1 MMILMI
7 AIQVIAD
14 YKTKNMIELI
24 NAKIGLEKVFLRA
37 KNTLEEL
44 KEKHPN
50 RKDLI
55 DKQEDSLEELA
66 NAKYILHRIDLRC
79 MSLSS
84 ELYRNN
90 RMLLEMQT
98 EIKELKTINQ
108 KLVDNAKM

>member
-1 MMILMI
+1 MELIHYKNLE
-7 AIQVIAD
+7 
-14 YKTKNMIELI
+14 YNKTKNMIELI
-24 NAKIGLEKVFLRA
+24 NAKVGLEKVFLRA

-50 RKDLI
+50 RKDII

-66 NAKYILHRIDLRC
+66 NAKYILHRMDLRC

-98 EIKELKTINQ
+98 EIKELKEINQ